1 MTDKAQIA
9 GTPSILVRGIG
20 LDIRKEAVFRM
31 AFRMNRKANYSL
43 LEADDH
49 QVPDVAIADLDSPDG
64 LAEADK
70 FRKENPGIPLLATT
84 VVPNSF
90 PQFVTLTKPI
100 RMETLF
106 PALEQLLRPS
116 PMTRELPLQQPAEPV
131 EQVQNTAAAATPA
144 KLSTSVQQPPPAREK
159 PSFDPN
165 QIEFFDPEQG
175 LLALVQRAIRDQIP
189 VGIVDRRNGR
199 LLWRILPEQGKV
211 DASVSMEEAQA
222 IFREGE
228 ENLVLRDGASFADND
243 SVHSM
248 TVTEYLWQIHAIA
261 ADGRLSKKIPL
272 NRPVKLRRWPNLT
285 RLYPLPEALRLAAFL
300 ARSPASPALTIRMLQ
315 VQPQA
320 LLNFLAAADALQLL
334 EYSPA
339 SGVASEPAIPSS
351 TLAEAQRPSPAKRG
365 FLGRLLAKIAGL

>member
-20 LDIRKEAVFRM
+20 LDSRKEAVFRM
-31 AFRMNRKANYSL
+31 AFRMNRRANYSF
-43 LEADDH
+43 LEADDR
-49 QVPDVAIADLDSPDG
+49 QVPDAAIADLDSPDG
-64 LAEADK
+64 LAEAKK
-70 FRKENPGIPLLATT
+70 FRQEHPEIPLLATT
-84 VVPNSF
+84 VVPNNF
-90 PQFVTLTKPI
+90 PQFVTLAKPI

-116 PMTRELPLQQPAEPV
+116 PTTRELPPREPPEPV
-131 EQVQNTAAAATPA
+131 EQARSSTAAASPA
-144 KLSTSVQQPPPAREK
+144 KIPTSVQQPPVREK

-165 QIEFFDPEQG
+165 QINYFDPEQG

-199 LLWRILPEQGKV
+199 LLWQILPEQERV

-228 ENLVLRDGASFADND
+228 ENLILRDGASFTDNK

-248 TVTEYLWQIHAIA
+248 TLTEYLWQIHAIA
-261 ADGRLSKKIPL
+261 ADGRLSRKIPL

-315 VQPQA
+315 VHSQA
-320 LLNFLAAADALQLL
+320 LFNFLAAADALQLL
-334 EYSPA
+334 EYSSA
-339 SGVASEPAIPSS
+339 AGMASEPAISS
-351 TLAEAQRPSPAKRG
+351 DTLAEAQRPSPAKRG
-365 FLGRLLAKIAGL
+365 LLGRLLAKIAGL